1 MNYIIM
7 SEENATYYDLKTFC
21 KTNFPDKIHNIDD
34 LKNFVTQNC
43 NIEGDILSNEPL
55 QNKTGV
61 IIKKIDLNN
70 ELVDIK
76 TRVDNGQLV
85 I

>member
-1 MNYIIM
+1 M
-7 SEENATYYDLKTFC
+7 SEENATYYDLKSFC

-34 LKNFVTQNC
+34 LKNFTTQNC
-43 NIEGDILSNEPL
+43 NIDADKLRDSSL

-70 ELVDIK
+70 ELSSIK
-76 TRVDNGQLV
+76 TRVDNGELV

>member
-1 MNYIIM
+1 M
-7 SEENATYYDLKTFC
+7 SEENATYNDLKSFC

-55 QNKTGV
+55 QNKTGE
-61 IIKKIDLNN
+61 IIKKTELSN

-76 TRVDNGQLV
+76 TRVDNGELS

>member
-1 MNYIIM
+1 M
-7 SEENATYYDLKTFC
+7 SEENATYNDLKTFC

-34 LKNFVTQNC
+34 LKNFTTLNC
-43 NIEGDILSNEPL
+43 NIDVNKLRDESLK
-55 QNKTGV
+55 NKTGV
-61 IIKKIDLNN
+61 IIKKTELSN

-76 TRVDNGQLV
+76 TRVDNGELS